1 MRTSK
6 NFFYNINRTSFYFC
20 VSCFKKLR
28 YFDRGIYI
36 KNKNGSTPKIS
47 KFLQKITIKKFSN
60 FAKDLNSKQ
69 KRRMHLKEQVQ
80 LVSDYSFNAYKNIQ
94 NRAVFVIFLLGKKS
108 MKLMS

>member
-1 MRTSK
+1 MGR
-6 NFFYNINRTSFYFC
+6 
-20 VSCFKKLR
+20 
-28 YFDRGIYI
+28 
-36 KNKNGSTPKIS
+36 
-47 KFLQKITIKKFSN
+47 LQKYQNFCKKSQSKKFSN

-108 MKLMS
+108 MKLDELKYIFLIFITS